1 MDDDL
6 PQIHDEASP
15 TPAWIPII
23 GVLILV
29 AMALAALV
37 RGALPD
43 RPAIAAAAPSA
54 EAPRP
59 TPAAGHDR
67 TPVPDDE

>member
-15 TPAWIPII
+15 TPVWIPII

-37 RGALPD
+37 RGALPSA
-43 RPAIAAAAPSA
+43 PSIAVEPSDAAPTA
-54 EAPRP
+54 DDG
-59 TPAAGHDR
+59 TPI
-67 TPVPDDE
+67 PDDEPPAH